1 MKSMPTIKSAS
12 PLIITGAFGSG
23 KTECA
28 LALAAAWARAGEA
41 VSLVDLDFVNP
52 YFRAQDHRAE
62 LEGLGVAIIAPE
74 ARVAA
79 IDAPSVPAE
88 TRTALV
94 HSRGRTIVDLGG
106 DPAGAVVIAQF
117 AAEMTQYDLWAAHN
131 CFRPTTAEPAQ
142 AAALLAEIAGTA
154 RLRLSGLIAAS
165 HLGQH
170 TTRDDVLAGLESTR
184 AVAGLLGVP
193 VVLVSAPAWLP
204 LPAVEVPVLPI
215 TPRLKRPWE

>member
-1 MKSMPTIKSAS
+1 MIYP

-28 LALAAAWARAGEA
+28 LALAAEFARAGEA

-62 LEGLGVAIIAPE
+62 LEGLGVEVIAPE
-74 ARVAA
+74 ERVAA
-79 IDAPSVPAE
+79 IDAPSVPPE
-88 TRTALV
+88 TRSALV
-94 HSRGRTIVDLGG
+94 HPRGRTIVDLGG

-117 AAEMTQYDLWAAHN
+117 ASEMTDYQLWAAHN

-142 AAALLAEIAGTA
+142 AAALLAAIAETTQ
-154 RLRLSGLIAAS
+154 LRLSGLIAAS
-165 HLGQH
+165 HLGPQ
-170 TTRDDVLAGLESTR
+170 TTLDDVLAGLESTR
-184 AVAGLLGVP
+184 ALAGLLGVP
-193 VVLVSAPAWLP
+193 VVLVSAPAWLS
-204 LPAVEVPVLPI
+204 LPVLDMPVLAI